1 MIRRFRYALTIVRD
15 LSMILCPASASVR
28 AEVVARRAADLL
40 ADDYLTEREAAVDVM
55 EPWSFP
61 AAGVAA
67 GTGPGQACGVPLASP
82 CPGQPN
88 EPEHVAELVRYHHVT
103 ANQMDGVYCHCGHV
117 SHNDRRHAH
126 HVAGLVEDMI
136 AADVRLANKFQ
147 K

>member
-1 MIRRFRYALTIVRD
+1 MIRRFRYALSIVRD

-40 ADDYLTEREAAVDVM
+40 AADYLTEREAAVDVM

-67 GTGPGQACGVPLASP
+67 GTGPEVGAIGGALTTSGHPM
-82 CPGQPN
+82 
-88 EPEHVAELVRYHHVT
+88 EDLVEF
-103 ANQMDGVYCHCGHV
+103 
-117 SHNDRRHAH
+117 H
-126 HVAGLVEDMI
+126 HVASITGDGIYCACHHRSRNFHGHAKHVAGFVLSMVEADARI
-136 AADVRLANKFQ
+136 AAATNKFQ